1 MHPARPLAID
11 GPTILHARTRRLY
24 DYWLSRSQDR
34 RRPTRADLDPVD
46 FAFVLG
52 NVILMDVGGAGPD
65 EFRYRLVG
73 SNCVRR
79 QGYDPTGQTTA
90 AIAGCENRRGIE
102 ERLRAVVR
110 GGEPAAFLR
119 QEIADHRSY
128 RYEILYLP
136 LGEAGRID
144 MIMVYL
150 NYDFDRAER

>member
-1 MHPARPLAID
+1 MHSVRAPAID

-24 DYWLSRSQDR
+24 DYWLSRRQGR

-46 FAFVLG
+46 FAFALG
-52 NVILMDVGGAGPD
+52 NVILIDVEGAG

-79 QGYDPTGQTTA
+79 QGYDPTGKTTA
-90 AIAGCENRRGIE
+90 AIEGSENRRMIE

-110 GGEPAAFLR
+110 GGEPVAFLR
-119 QEIADHRSY
+119 QEIADDRLY

-144 MIMVYL
+144 MLMIYL